1 MKFSVKNDDY
11 VMIIAG
17 KDKGKT
23 AHVKSL
29 DRINHRALIEGDAL
43 KTRNIKAVKARR
55 ASDKGGRIEQP
66 GTIDVSNLMPI
77 CSQCEK
83 PTRVGY
89 RIDEEGDKVR
99 VCKKC
104 GSTLEASK
112 STARKMDRKA
122 RIAAKK
128 KEKEKRAENAA
139 NKEE

>member
-23 AHVKSL
+23 AHVKMINR
-29 DRINHRALIEGDAL
+29 DNHRALIEGPDL
-43 KTRNIKAVKARR
+43 KTRNIKAVKARK

-77 CSQCEK
+77 CSECEK

-89 RIDEEGDKVR
+89 KIENDEKVR
-99 VCKKC
+99 VCKRC
-104 GSTLEASK
+104 GAILEVSK
-112 STARKMDRKA
+112 ATARKLDRKT
-122 RIAAKK
+122 RAANRK
-128 KEKEKRAENAA
+128 KEKEKRAEEATKN
-139 NKEE
+139 EE